1 MGIVLEQMSKKSV
14 WFMIDESYGKYGI
27 IMYYD
32 NKYNES
38 NGEDL

>member
-1 MGIVLEQMSKKSV
+1 MNDFLDMFNRQV
-14 WFMIDESYGKYGI
+14 WFMIDNNYGKYGI

-32 NKYNES
+32 NKLNEA